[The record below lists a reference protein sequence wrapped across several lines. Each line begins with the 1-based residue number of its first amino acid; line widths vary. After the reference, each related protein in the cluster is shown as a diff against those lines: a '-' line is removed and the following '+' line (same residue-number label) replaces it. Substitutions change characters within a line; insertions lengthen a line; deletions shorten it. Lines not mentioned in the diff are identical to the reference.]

1 MKKWING
8 NGLRLIFAMLIALA
22 FFLFLPIT
30 YFVSRNKARNLFML
44 EKNRKRNIKTVFL
57 QKKQRKQRKKIV
69 LKKISRPRLM
79 KRNELRKRFK
89 LDLSIAMGGAGSLVK
104 VDARNIIYM
113 ENQVDVPPVRKRFF
127 MPRYPIQARVEN
139 IETKVTAE
147 LLINEYG
154 TVKRVRIIK
163 CMPNW
168 GFERAVNEAL
178 IQWQFEPAKIK
189 NLPVKV
195 WAVITIEFKL

>member
-1 MKKWING
+1 MKTRING
-8 NGLRLIFAMLIALA
+8 NGLRLIFAILITLA

-139 IETKVTAE
+139 IER
-147 LLINEYG
+147 I
-154 TVKRVRIIK
+154 KRKAI
-163 CMPNW
+163 
-168 GFERAVNEAL
+168 
-178 IQWQFEPAKIK
+178 
-189 NLPVKV
+189 
-195 WAVITIEFKL
+195 ITISKACGEHPTSNNRHLKLHWVLLKRRAIWPEISCD